1 MEVSAAIRIA
11 IVNDFDVVVQGLA
24 QMLRSHAERV
34 QVVEVS
40 TNAPATARVDIA
52 LVDTFAQHRD
62 VNELL
67 AEANADRL
75 VVYSWSLEPELI
87 RTWARRGVVGFID
100 KRSTPAELVVA
111 LEEVFAGRA
120 VPARADDP
128 TTRGP
133 GETAE
138 TDRQHAGDD
147 HGDWPGSSLG
157 LSARESEVIALI
169 AIGLSNDEV
178 ARRAY
183 LSINTVK
190 SYIRS
195 AYRKMDVTSRSR
207 AILWALDHGFRPSYL
222 PTRVPDDLL

>member
-1 MEVSAAIRIA
+1 MEDSAAIRIA

-24 QMLRSHAERV
+24 QMLRSHTERV

-52 LVDTFAQHRD
+52 LIDTFAQHRD

-100 KRSTPAELVVA
+100 KRSTAAELVVA
-111 LEEVFAGRA
+111 LEAVFAGRA

-128 TTRGP
+128 ATRGP
-133 GETAE
+133 GET
-138 TDRQHAGDD
+138 DRQQAGDD